1 MKHKFRP
8 GMALA
13 LLLCILLLAGC
24 GASGGAS
31 RPKDTTLAPLG
42 GASDSAVP
50 GESTAPETPEE
61 TPVREYGQTASY
73 ISLDGPLVIRA
84 EYPAGDIPALDEAVE
99 NWVKQTA
106 ENFQAQ
112 MDPGA
117 DNGSFRTDYICY
129 EVDGR
134 VVSVRMTG
142 RFTRS
147 HGSLPKT
154 VSAAFHADRTTGELL
169 HLSDLVCDGSQD
181 ALEALVLA
189 QIGAYPYGQSPLA
202 DWLLTGDGLRLY
214 LPDGSTQEF
223 PYEELEGI
231 LALPGDKAPDVPEQ
245 PAQSEG
251 IDPDK
256 PMVAL
261 TFDDGPYSPVTDR
274 LLDLLEQYG
283 GKATFFVVG
292 NRVSSYTDS
301 VQRAV
306 DLGCEIGIHTWEHA
320 NLTKL
325 GEDGILKQIDK
336 TQAALQETAGYTS
349 AVVRPPGGACN
360 DFVKEVLGKQGLYL
374 ANWSVDT
381 EDWKSR
387 NADSV
392 YAEAMRSVQDG
403 AIILC
408 HDLYPSTADAME
420 RVIPELIE
428 QGYQLVTVS
437 ELISYSE
444 DGIVPGTLYRHQ

>member
-1 MKHKFRP
+1 MMLQGRMTMKHRFRP

-42 GASDSAVP
+42 GASDSTIP
-50 GESTAPETPEE
+50 DETPDTPEE
-61 TPVREYGQTASY
+61 PLIREYGQCTSY
-73 ISLDGPLVIRA
+73 VSLDGPLVVRA
-84 EYPAGDIPALDEAVE
+84 EYPTGDIAALDEAVE
-99 NWVKQTA
+99 GWIEQTA
-106 ENFQAQ
+106 RNFQAQ
-112 MDPGA
+112 LDPEK
-117 DNGSFRTDYICY
+117 DNGSFRADYSCY

-134 VVSVRMTG
+134 VVSVRMSG
-142 RFTRS
+142 RFSTS
-147 HGSLPKT
+147 HSSLPKT
-154 VSAAFHADRTTGELL
+154 VSASFHADRTTGELL
-169 HLSDLVCDGSQD
+169 YLTDLLCDGKED
-181 ALEALVLA
+181 ALEAMVLERL
-189 QIGAYPYGQSPLA
+189 GAYPYGQSPLA

-223 PYEELEGI
+223 TYEELDGV
-231 LALPGDKAPDVPEQ
+231 LALPADQTPVQSGD
-245 PAQSEG
+245 

-325 GEDGILKQIDK
+325 GEDDILKQIDK
-336 TQAALQETAGYTS
+336 TQAALQDAAGYTS
-349 AVVRPPGGACN
+349 AVIRPPGGACN
-360 DFVKEVLGKQGLYL
+360 DFVKEVLGKQGY
-374 ANWSVDT
+374 
-381 EDWKSR
+381 
-387 NADSV
+387 
-392 YAEAMRSVQDG
+392 
-403 AIILC
+403 
-408 HDLYPSTADAME
+408 
-420 RVIPELIE
+420 
-428 QGYQLVTVS
+428 
-437 ELISYSE
+437 
-444 DGIVPGTLYRHQ
+444 